1 MLLFFIG
8 TLLAIVL
15 GVFALQ
21 FFARLHAMN
30 VVTMSQRPVPGASR
44 YRPMLR
50 LLSDED
56 LGTGGFSRPVL
67 RKIRAQRRLLFR
79 AYLRCLTKD
88 YGRLLMGIRMVMVNS
103 GVDRPDLAALWPEI
117 RFFSHLRSA
126 GLNCG
131 FNCTRLVSAT
141 WMFPGWSRRWRRFES
156 RSTCC
161 PPLRC
166 LSAEGA

>member
-21 FFARLHAMN
+21 FFARLHVMN
-30 VVTMSQRPVPGASR
+30 AVTMSQRPAPGASR

-103 GVDRPDLAALWPEI
+103 GVDRPDLARALA
-117 RFFSHLRSA
+117 RNQVFFALAVCRIELRLQLHAA
-126 GLNCG
+126 GLGNVDVSG
-131 FNCTRLVSAT
+131 LVEAMETLRIQVNLLSPA
-141 WMFPGWSRRWRRFES
+141 
-156 RSTCC
+156 
-161 PPLRC
+161 PLPVR
-166 LSAEGA
+166 